1 MINENESMK
10 SQIQDLETKKIL
22 LKSNEEIKLQNL
34 LEECQYK
41 IKKLENEKNN
51 LMQKVSINDEL
62 SEK

>member
-10 SQIQDLETKKIL
+10 SQIQDLETKKML

-41 IKKLENEKNN
+41 IKKLENEKIN